1 VVLNYFNQVVIT
13 ALPDSSVAT
22 NNDDIP
28 IYSKYCM
35 QVIVQDGVAV
45 PFMFADTLEEL
56 LPYLKVI
63 EKSTPIIGI

>member
-1 VVLNYFNQVVIT
+1 VIVKSFNEVVIT
-13 ALPDSSVAT
+13 ALPDSCVAT

-35 QVIVQDGVAV
+35 QLIVQDGVAV
-45 PFMFADTLEEL
+45 PFMFAESLEEL

-63 EKSTPIIGI
+63 EKATL